1 MLRLLIRYQEKTI
14 DPQDGHYPC
23 WSSSFGVGPN
33 RYDLPDLIGFLVFH
47 GDTLLFLDLNAF
59 PHIRTILYLCS
70 LLTDLLL
77 QPRLENRTLQPP
89 PTPKTPIPITRT
101 HTQNTT
107 TPRQYRLRTDCTTT
121 SSTSACTDA
130 CTRRPCSVHRHSPS
144 VHTLVQR
151 NSDTTFR
158 TFSRSSF
165 PKLEKVRLLSPW
177 LLQHLSLNVPR
188 EGECFTRWVK

>member
-23 WSSSFGVGPN
+23 WSSLFGVGPN
-33 RYDLPDLIGFLVFH
+33 RYDLTDLIGFLVFH

-89 PTPKTPIPITRT
+89 PTPKTNTDNSNAHPEHDDAAPVSLTNRLHNYIQYIGLHGRMHASALQRASPQPLST
-101 HTQNTT
+101 HFG
-107 TPRQYRLRTDCTTT
+107 P
-121 SSTSACTDA
+121 A
-130 CTRRPCSVHRHSPS
+130 
-144 VHTLVQR
+144 
-151 NSDTTFR
+151 
-158 TFSRSSF
+158 
-165 PKLEKVRLLSPW
+165 
-177 LLQHLSLNVPR
+177 
-188 EGECFTRWVK
+188 